1 MYAEIVYISFLVI
14 VYLNGQILY
23 RILIEGLYK
32 F

>member
-23 RILIEGLYK
+23 RILIEGLNK